1 MPRKQPQLEA
11 PLPTTDNSQEPT
23 EPATGTTDC
32 IEYIGTAFI
41 KDSPPLTPFRAFI
54 ATAPL
59 KQIILILTQMGKFQ
73 GDPWLMK
80 MPYAV
85 WDGDAYCE
93 VYGSGGDTI
102 NLKIQRGKSKFDNA
116 KLQFSKVEEEL
127 RFARGQVRKI
137 QHSVNMGDEGRLN
150 DLLKYQQMET
160 QLCAD
165 LNDFQAIIDNP
176 DIETYS
182 FKLEECV

>member
-1 MPRKQPQLEA
+1 
-11 PLPTTDNSQEPT
+11 LPTTDNSQEPT